1 MVDYDVIIVGA
12 GSMGMAAG
20 YFLAKEGK
28 EVLMIDAFDPPHEW
42 TSHEGDTRFISPA
55 SGEGGPYVPL
65 TIRALEIWKELQAKS
80 TEQIFINNGALTF
93 GLPNSKFVQTA
104 IESAEKFNLDV
115 EYFKNGKELKKRWP
129 DLQFPD
135 EIHGILEPNGGTLST
150 TNAIRTFRL
159 FALQEGAELLT
170 NNPVLDLE
178 VTDDMVSVEAQDG
191 TYTAEKLIL
200 SAGPYMNKF
209 LSKLDLDL
217 NLEPARRVIGWFDAD
232 DQYYATDV
240 FPSFYGDTSI
250 GVYYGFP
257 ALKDYGFK
265 IGKFYEPDEV
275 QPDADNLE
283 PEYINQEFGAYRR
296 DERELRKFLSAYM
309 PKANGHLI
317 RGAVGMFTNTSD
329 EDYVIDFHPKHDNVI
344 IAAGFSGNGF
354 KVSSAV
360 GEILSQLAAKG
371 ESNLDI
377 SAFSATRDA
386 LNYRFSEQE
395 ESLTFGKLK
404 NI

>member
-1 MVDYDVIIVGA
+1 MVKYDVIIVGA

-20 YFLAKEGK
+20 YFLAQEGK
-28 EVLMIDAFDPPHEW
+28 KVLMLDAYDPPHSW
-42 TSHEGDTRFISPA
+42 SSHEGDTRFISPA

-65 TIRALEIWKELQAKS
+65 TLRALEIWKELHGKS

-93 GLPNSKFVQTA
+93 GLPDSKFVETA
-104 IESAEKFNLDV
+104 IESAKQYDIDV
-115 EYFKNGKELKKRWP
+115 EYFENGQAFKERWP
-129 DLQFPD
+129 DLDFPD

-150 TNAIRTFRL
+150 INAIRTFRIN
-159 FALQEGAELLT
+159 ALQMGAEISV
-170 NNPVLDLE
+170 NNPVLDVDISSDS
-178 VTDDMVSVEAQDG
+178 VTVEAQDG
-191 TYTAEKLIL
+191 TYTGEKVIL
-200 SAGPYMNKF
+200 SAGPYMNKL
-209 LSKLDLDL
+209 LSKVNLDL
-217 NLEPARRVIGWFDAD
+217 NLEPVRRVIGWFDAED
-232 DQYYATDV
+232 PYYATDV
-240 FPSFYGDTSI
+240 FPAFYGDSPL

-257 ALKDYGFK
+257 ALKDNGFK
-265 IGKFYEPDEV
+265 IGKFYEPDEEE
-275 QPDADNLE
+275 PDADNLE
-283 PEYINQEFGAYRR
+283 PEYINQDFGAFDR

-309 PKANGHLI
+309 PKANGHLM

-329 EDYVIDFHPKHDNVI
+329 EDYVIDFHPEHDNVI

-360 GEILSQLAAKG
+360 GEILSQLATKG
-371 ESNLDI
+371 ESDLDI

-386 LNYRFSEQE
+386 LNYRFSEQA